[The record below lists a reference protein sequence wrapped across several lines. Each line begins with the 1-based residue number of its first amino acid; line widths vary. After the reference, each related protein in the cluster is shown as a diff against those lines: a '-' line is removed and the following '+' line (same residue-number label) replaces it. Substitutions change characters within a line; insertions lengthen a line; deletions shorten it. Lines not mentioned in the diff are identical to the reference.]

1 MYVMLTLRVNVSVV
15 LSITKILTLTM
26 AGIVVPIGLTGL
38 GQLAFVALVYL
49 VAWITHKAN
58 PLTRRLRMSEAKTV
72 YKYLTTRVLP
82 ASPQALVTY
91 PKIEEDTGVPMG
103 KYGEHIG
110 QVLGVIQQDCASR
123 GLPPLASIAVPTGD
137 KIPGKGYFT
146 DLAEI
151 QRNGNPAGWR
161 IDDGVDRW
169 LKGHTP
175 RGFDKVAER
184 HGYSEMVQEHQRSV
198 WAHGV
203 WPASL

>member
-1 MYVMLTLRVNVSVV
+1 MQAFSR
-15 LSITKILTLTM
+15 
-26 AGIVVPIGLTGL
+26 IVVPIGLTGL

-49 VAWITHKAN
+49 VAWITYKAN
-58 PLTRRLRMSEAKTV
+58 PLTRRLTMSVAQEARTV
-72 YKYLTTRVLP
+72 YEYLTTRVLP
-82 ASPQALVTY
+82 ASPQALVTCQ
-91 PKIEEDTGVPMG
+91 KIEEDTGVPMGEYLVTYPGIEKDTGVPMG

-110 QVLGVIQQDCASR
+110 QVLGVIQQGCASR

-137 KIPGKGYFT
+137 DIPGKGYFT

-169 LKGHTP
+169 LHAP
-175 RGFDKVAER
+175 RGFDRKAER
-184 HGYSEMVQEHQRSV
+184 YGYREMVQEHQRSV